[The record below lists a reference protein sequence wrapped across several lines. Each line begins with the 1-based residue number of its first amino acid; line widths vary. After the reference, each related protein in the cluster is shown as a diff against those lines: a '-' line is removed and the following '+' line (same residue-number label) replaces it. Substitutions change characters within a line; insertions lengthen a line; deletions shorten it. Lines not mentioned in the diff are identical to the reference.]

1 MEKFRI
7 EGPSRLEGSVRI
19 SGAKNAALPAFA
31 AALLTREPVRLSNVP
46 KVADLRTMAKLLARI
61 GARVEFEDGN
71 AVIEAAN
78 IDTPEAP
85 YDLVK
90 TMRASVLVL
99 GPLLARSGHAKAS
112 LPGGCAIGVR
122 PINLHIAAFEKLGA
136 EVSLEHGDVEA
147 RAARLRGTDFFFD
160 QVSVTGTEN
169 AMLAAVLAEGT
180 TRLENAA
187 REPEVVDLA
196 RLLVRMGAKIHGAG
210 ESEIVVEGVERLHGA
225 EHAILPDRIE
235 AGTYAVAAAA
245 THGDVR
251 LESADPATLL
261 APIAKLREMGI
272 RIAEEPGGFRVTGN
286 GAFGPCE
293 VTTAPYPG
301 FPTDL
306 QAQFLALATQANGT
320 SAVTENIFE
329 NRFQH
334 VPELARRGA
343 RISVDGRR
351 SRVEGP
357 SRLLGANVM
366 ATDLRASASLVIA
379 GLAADGTTV
388 VDRIYHLDRGYDR
401 MEEKLNALGAK
412 IERSR

>member
-1 MEKFRI
+1 MDRFRI

-31 AALLTREPVRLSNVP
+31 AALLTRDPVRLSNVP
-46 KVADLRTMAKLLARI
+46 KVADLRTMARLLARI
-61 GARVEFEDGN
+61 GARVHFEDG
-71 AVIEAAN
+71 EAEIQADT
-78 IDTPEAP
+78 IGTPEAP

-99 GPLLARSGHAKAS
+99 GPLLAREGHAKAS

-136 EVSLEHGDVEA
+136 RVALDHGDVEA
-147 RAARLRGTDFFFD
+147 RASRLRGADFLFD

-169 AMLAAVLAEGT
+169 AMLAAVLAEGR

-196 RLLVRMGAKIHGAG
+196 RLLAKMGAKIAGAG
-210 ESEIVVEGVERLHGA
+210 ESEIVIEGVERLHGA

-251 LESADPATLL
+251 IQNADPATLL
-261 APIAKLREMGI
+261 APLTKLRGMGI
-272 RIAEEPGGFRVTGN
+272 EVSEEPGGFRVTGN
-286 GAFGPCE
+286 GAFAACD

-306 QAQFLALATQANGT
+306 QAQFLALSTQATGT

-334 VPELARRGA
+334 VPELARMGA
-343 RISVDGRR
+343 RISVEGRR

-357 SRLLGANVM
+357 ARLLGASVM

-379 GLAADGTTV
+379 GLAAEGTTV

-412 IERSR
+412 IERVR

>member
-1 MEKFRI
+1 
-7 EGPSRLEGSVRI
+7 VRI

-31 AALLTREPVRLSNVP
+31 AALLTRDPVRLTNVP
-46 KVADLRTMAKLLARI
+46 KVADLRTMAKLLMRI
-61 GARVEFEDGN
+61 GARIEFEDGT
-71 AVIEAAN
+71 AVIHAAT

-99 GPLLARSGHAKAS
+99 GPLLAREGRAKAS

-136 EVSLEHGDVEA
+136 RVSLEHGDVEA
-147 RAARLRGTDFFFD
+147 SAARLRGADFFFEH
-160 QVSVTGTEN
+160 VSVTGTEN

-180 TRLENAA
+180 TRLGNAA
-187 REPEVVDLA
+187 REPEVADLA
-196 RLLVRMGAKIHGAG
+196 RLLVEMGAKIRGAG
-210 ESEIVVEGVERLHGA
+210 ESEMVIEGVERLHGA

-251 LESADPATLL
+251 IENADPATLL
-261 APIAKLREMGI
+261 APLTKLREMGI
-272 RIAEEPGGFRVTGN
+272 RVAEEPSGFRVTGN
-286 GAFGPCE
+286 GAFGACDF
-293 VTTAPYPG
+293 TTAPYPG

-306 QAQFLALATQANGT
+306 QAQFLALSTQATGV
-320 SAVTENIFE
+320 SAVTEDIFE

-334 VPELARRGA
+334 VPELARMGA
-343 RISVDGRR
+343 RISVEGRR
-351 SRVEGP
+351 SRVDGP
-357 SRLLGANVM
+357 SRLLGASVM

-379 GLAADGTTV
+379 GLAAEGTTV

-401 MEEKLNALGAK
+401 MEEKLNALGAS
-412 IERSR
+412 IERIR

>member
-1 MEKFRI
+1 
-7 EGPSRLEGSVRI
+7 VRI

-31 AALLTREPVRLSNVP
+31 AALLTAEPLRLTNVP
-46 KVADLRTMAKLLARI
+46 KVADLRTMAKLLGRI

-71 AVIEAAN
+71 AVIQAATIEN
-78 IDTPEAP
+78 PEAP

-99 GPLLARSGHAKAS
+99 GPLLARAGHAKAS

-122 PINLHIAAFEKLGA
+122 PINLHISAFEKLGA

-147 RAARLRGTDFFFD
+147 RAGRLRGAALAFD
-160 QVSVTGTEN
+160 PVSVTGTEN
-169 AMLAAVLAEGT
+169 AMLAAVLADGT
-180 TRLENAA
+180 TTLENAA
-187 REPEVVDLA
+187 REPEVLDLA
-196 RLLVRMGAKIHGAG
+196 ALLNKMGARIHGAG
-210 ESEIVVEGVERLHGA
+210 GPVMTIEGVERLHGA
-225 EHAILPDRIE
+225 EHAIVADRIE

-251 LESADPATLL
+251 LLGADAATLAAPL
-261 APIAKLREMGI
+261 ALLRKMGVAV
-272 RIAEEPGGFRVTGN
+272 AEGPGELRVTGN
-286 GAFGPCE
+286 GLLSACE
-293 VTTAPYPG
+293 ISTAPYPG

-306 QAQFLALATQANGT
+306 QAQFLALSTQASGT
-320 SAVTENIFE
+320 SSVTENIFE

-334 VPELARRGA
+334 VPELARMGA
-343 RISVDGRR
+343 RISVEGRH

-357 SRLLGANVM
+357 SRLLGAAVM

-379 GLAADGTTV
+379 GLAAEGTTV

-401 MEEKLNALGAK
+401 MEEKLNALGAR
-412 IERSR
+412 IERFR